1 MRKILLLKWKKISD
15 PQYSD
20 LITSIIDLSYDD
32 AKKKLDD
39 FFNKNKVNSTSN
51 EEQIAEVFGVSTDN
65 IEHIFLKNGVQV
77 FKFYSAVLGRDVVLE
92 NNVRGKSL
100 SDILSDY
107 QQKYAEKYTS
117 VNDAENSNDILMDI
131 RLNSD
136 IEMKLFSLDEVRSQV
151 SEISSLNE
159 EQLELLNYLLNNAD
173 SFNINLINISNLF
186 FITNDH
192 KLMEIT
198 YDKNH
203 KPIVGEP
210 NGELEHDNAV
220 FDVDDN
226 VVDEKEQKEEGNDS
240 FINEDNPLTPES
252 IGGQISGVIKEDP
265 FTPTAIK
272 EQMSDSP
279 LTPES
284 VGEQISSNTFND
296 GQKGALDSG
305 ISHNNEL
312 NSMFD
317 DSSFNVDEENV
328 IAPKESSIVPK
339 QKALTLVNDIHGY
352 SKNLIFLILAVAFIL
367 LLFVL
372 YYVFK
377 YIG

>member
-1 MRKILLLKWKKISD
+1 M
-15 PQYSD
+15 
-20 LITSIIDLSYDD
+20 
-32 AKKKLDD
+32 
-39 FFNKNKVNSTSN
+39 
-51 EEQIAEVFGVSTDN
+51 
-65 IEHIFLKNGVQV
+65 
-77 FKFYSAVLGRDVVLE
+77 
-92 NNVRGKSL
+92 
-100 SDILSDY
+100 
-107 QQKYAEKYTS
+107 
-117 VNDAENSNDILMDI
+117 
-131 RLNSD
+131 
-136 IEMKLFSLDEVRSQV
+136 
-151 SEISSLNE
+151 
-159 EQLELLNYLLNNAD
+159 
-173 SFNINLINISNLF
+173 
-186 FITNDH
+186 
-192 KLMEIT
+192 
-198 YDKNH
+198 
-203 KPIVGEP
+203 
-210 NGELEHDNAV
+210 
-220 FDVDDN
+220 
-226 VVDEKEQKEEGNDS
+226 
-240 FINEDNPLTPES
+240 TPES